1 MTRLHF
7 SLGGAV
13 ACAAVLG
20 LLILLPTVASAQ
32 GNAVVSK
39 IVADLAPPAD
49 ATDSTPKGKANAQH
63 KLKGDTV
70 TQKLAIT
77 LQHLE
82 KRTDY
87 DVVIDGVSLGIF
99 QPKGNSGTLVLRYR
113 DPARGNQTQL
123 PEEIGPL
130 TDLQT
135 IQVFKVETGEL
146 ILEGAFE
153 LVE

>member
-1 MTRLHF
+1 MTRLHL
-7 SLGGAV
+7 SIAGAV
-13 ACAAVLG
+13 ACAAVIG
-20 LLILLPTVASAQ
+20 LFALLPQAVSAQ

-39 IVADLAPPAD
+39 IVADLAPPVG
-49 ATDSTPKGKANAQH
+49 ATDTTPKGKANAQH
-63 KLKGDTV
+63 KLKGDAL

-82 KRTDY
+82 KKTEY
-87 DVVIDGVSLGIF
+87 DVVIVGVSLGIF
-99 QPKGNSGTLVLRYR
+99 KPKGNSGTLVLRYR

-123 PEEIGPL
+123 PEELGPL